1 MDNRVSQVAIVVKN
15 PPANAGDLRV
25 AGLIL
30 GLWRSPRGRHSNPLQ
45 YFHLENPMNKGAW
58 KATVHSVPKSWTG
71 LKQLWMHIMD
81 NIHIYIQPLKELVG
95 VVIQSLSGVWLFT
108 TPWTSAHQAPLS
120 FTVSQ
125 SFLKL
130 MSIESVMPSN
140 HFILCC
146 PLLLSL
152 IFPSIGVVSSEPALC
167 IRWPKHQFFGA
178 QPSLWSNSHI
188 HKWLLEKP

>member
-1 MDNRVSQVAIVVKN
+1 MAIVAKN
-15 PPANAGDLRV
+15 PPANAGDIRD

-30 GLWRSPRGRHSNPLQ
+30 GLWWSPGGRHSNPLQ
-45 YFHLENPMNKGAW
+45 CFHLENPMNKGTW
-58 KATVHSVPKSWTG
+58 QATVHSIPKSWTR
-71 LKQLWMHIMD
+71 LKQLCMHIMD
-81 NIHIYIQPLKELVG
+81 NNHIYIQLLKKLVG
-95 VVIQSLSGVWLFT
+95 VVMQSLSGVWLFA
-108 TPWTSAHQAPLS
+108 TPWTAVHYAPLS
-120 FTVSQ
+120 FTISQ
-125 SFLKL
+125 SFLKF

-152 IFPSIGVVSSEPALC
+152 IFPSTGVLSTETALY

-188 HKWLLEKP
+188 HTWLLEKP